1 MRASSPRKALVWPK
15 CLFTPAIT
23 TAVSSWRSGAAA
35 GDGVLAA
42 MSAVAGAGIACGGP
56 GRVAD
61 FDGHRHALTQ
71 PAVDLVAVDDHA
83 QPVDQVGAQ
92 LRCFHRLRRELR
104 ARRHEADLALVGL
117 VGRIAADAY
126 RGARGDAAQVGFG
139 DVCAHI
145 HRLVEAEAVDRAMAR
160 DHAARLA
167 DPDDDRRSEEH
178 TSELQ

>member
-71 PAVDLVAVDDHA
+71 PGSGRASGRERGGQDVSVR
-83 QPVDQVGAQ
+83 VGAV
-92 LRCFHRLRRELR
+92 ELKKKK
-104 ARRHEADLALVGL
+104 
-117 VGRIAADAY
+117 
-126 RGARGDAAQVGFG
+126 Q
-139 DVCAHI
+139 
-145 HRLVEAEAVDRAMAR
+145 
-160 DHAARLA
+160 
-167 DPDDDRRSEEH
+167 
-178 TSELQ
+178 T

>member
-56 GRVAD
+56 GRGAD

-71 PAVDLVAVDDHA
+71 PAVELVAIDDHA

-92 LRCFHRLRRELR
+92 LRCFHRTRRELR
-104 ARRHEADLALVGL
+104 ERPHEAHQSL
-117 VGRIAADAY
+117 
-126 RGARGDAAQVGFG
+126 GARLG
-139 DVCAHI
+139 
-145 HRLVEAEAVDRAMAR
+145 RNLP
-160 DHAARLA
+160 ARL
-167 DPDDDRRSEEH
+167 
-178 TSELQ
+178 

>member
-1 MRASSPRKALVWPK
+1 MRAARPRKALVLPK

-23 TAVSSWRSGAAA
+23 TAVSSWRSGVAA

-56 GRVAD
+56 GLVAD

-104 ARRHEADLALVGL
+104 ARRPEADLALVGL
-117 VGRIAADAY
+117 VGRIPADAY
-126 RGARGDAAQVGFG
+126 RGARGDDAQGGFG
-139 DVCAHI
+139 DVCAPV
-145 HRLVEAEAVDRAMAR
+145 HRSSGE
-160 DHAARLA
+160 
-167 DPDDDRRSEEH
+167 RSVGRE
-178 TSELQ
+178 

>member
-61 FDGHRHALTQ
+61 FDGHRPALTQ

-92 LRCFHRLRRELR
+92 LRCFHRLRDRKST
-104 ARRHEADLALVGL
+104 
-117 VGRIAADAY
+117 
-126 RGARGDAAQVGFG
+126 
-139 DVCAHI
+139 
-145 HRLVEAEAVDRAMAR
+145 RLNSS
-160 DHAARLA
+160 H
-167 DPDDDRRSEEH
+167 
-178 TSELQ
+178 